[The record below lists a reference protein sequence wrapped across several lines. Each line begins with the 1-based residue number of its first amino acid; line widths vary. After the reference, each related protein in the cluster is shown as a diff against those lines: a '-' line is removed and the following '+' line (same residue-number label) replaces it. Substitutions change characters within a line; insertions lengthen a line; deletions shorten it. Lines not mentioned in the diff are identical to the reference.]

1 MYCCREQHHLS
12 ESSLVFRYMI
22 QNVKQKVEFL
32 DIAVTR
38 CFALLIDKLTLFTQ
52 GALVPRGAFTL
63 ETVDTV
69 LADAILARVA
79 GTLVDIYQKYHIKD
93 RQ

>member
-1 MYCCREQHHLS
+1 
-12 ESSLVFRYMI
+12 MI

-32 DIAVTR
+32 DEAVTR
-38 CFALLIDKLTLFTQ
+38 CFALLIDELTLFAQ
-52 GALVPRGAFTL
+52 GALVPRGAFTR

-79 GTLVDIYQKYHIKD
+79 STLVDVC
-93 RQ
+93 R